1 MKTLVN
7 NWIPYA
13 TAGRGPASHC
23 WQASSGTLLV
33 GSLLFFL
40 PSICCQAAE
49 DLSNPEAAVES
60 GEKALASQW
69 DLPWYDAPSD
79 EYKPVDLP
87 KPPGKPWRFWEWLED
102 FFANWNVN
110 LGDLLTFLGWLVVAG
125 LLTWIV
131 VALIRAYQRAELNA
145 ATQTSEILD
154 ARSHIERVE
163 ALPVT
168 LEDPVGDFLQAARR
182 AYEAGD
188 LTRAIV
194 YLFSYQL
201 IELDRRSLLRL
212 MKGKTN
218 RQYLRELRSDS
229 ERVAPIVQRTME
241 LFEAAFFG
249 AHPPAKEALEE
260 CWQDVAE
267 FQRLLVPAEEAA

>member
-1 MKTLVN
+1 MTHRTLG
-7 NWIPYA
+7 I
-13 TAGRGPASHC
+13 
-23 WQASSGTLLV
+23 LLV
-33 GSLLFFL
+33 ILL
-40 PSICCQAAE
+40 PAACCLASK
-49 DLSNPEAAVES
+49 DLTNPESAVEA
-60 GEKALASQW
+60 GQEALANQW
-69 DLPWYDAPSD
+69 DLPWYDAPAD
-79 EYKPVDLP
+79 GYKPVELP
-87 KPPGKPWRFWEWLED
+87 KPPGKPWKFWEWLSD
-102 FFANWNVN
+102 WFANWNVN

-131 VALIRAYQRAELNA
+131 VALIRAYQRAELHA
-145 ATQTSEILD
+145 ATQTTEVHD

-163 ALPVT
+163 ALPVA

-212 MKGKTN
+212 VKGKTN
-218 RQYLRELRSDS
+218 RQYLGELRNGS
-229 ERVAPIVQRTME
+229 ERLAQIVQRTMV

-249 AHPPAKEALEE
+249 AHPPAKESLEA
-260 CWQDVAE
+260 CWQEVPD
-267 FQRLLVPAEEAA
+267 FQRLLAPAEEAA